1 MQTENNNKDLAKS
14 WINIVSSG
22 EILQTALRYK
32 HEISWLANRSSAC
45 PGEHISIIELNI
57 GTTQKLPIWI

>member
-32 HEISWLANRSSAC
+32 HEIS
-45 PGEHISIIELNI
+45 
-57 GTTQKLPIWI
+57 